1 MARILLLGP
10 AHDAAGVREDV
21 IDAPT
26 VEDVLNEAATRY
38 GAPFE
43 ELLGVSQ
50 VWLNGEP
57 ADRSTHVGDYDEI
70 AVLPPVSGG

>member
-10 AHDAAGVREDV
+10 AHDVAGLREDV

-26 VEDVLNEAATRY
+26 IEAVLREAGARY
-38 GAPFE
+38 GVPFE
-43 ELLGVSQ
+43 KLLDVSQ
-50 VWLNGEP
+50 VWLNGAP
-57 ADRSTHVGDYDEI
+57 ADRSTRVGDYDEI